1 MKYTINQFRK
11 DYPNDDV
18 CLDVIF
24 RSQYA
29 KHPAC
34 PCCGQEAEFKR
45 IPTRRCYQCSD
56 KDCQYQWYP
65 TKNTVF
71 ESTRTSLVDW
81 FYVIYLMTSTR
92 NGVSAKE
99 IQRQL
104 GVTYKCA
111 WRMGHQIRLLMAQG
125 GLANMLSGTVEVD
138 ETYIGGKS
146 LNKHKKQRE
155 AMNMNAKGINNPNKI
170 AVMAMLERNGNII
183 TKVIPDASGAVL
195 KPIIAYNIVKGTI
208 IVTDGHRGYK
218 GLEVAYNHNVVNHEQ
233 DEFVVGTMHTNTVE
247 GYFSHLKRTI
257 KGTHIYVSRKHL
269 QKYADECSFRYVH
282 RNEGQLMFKTILGR
296 IVA

>member
-24 RSQYA
+24 QA
-29 KHPAC
+29 QWVKHPAC
-34 PCCGQEAEFKR
+34 PCCGQETTFKR
-45 IPTRRCYQCSD
+45 ITGRRSYQCGD
-56 KDCQYQWYP
+56 KDCQYQWNP

-111 WRMGHQIRLLMAQG
+111 WRMGHQIRQLMAQG
-125 GLANMLSGTVEVD
+125 TDLLTGVIEADEVF
-138 ETYIGGKS
+138 IGGK
-146 LNKHKKQRE
+146 NKNMHKAKRE
-155 AMNMNAKGINNPNKI
+155 AMNANGTGTINKI
-170 AVMAMLERNGNII
+170 PVLTILERGGNIR
-183 TKVIPDASGAVL
+183 TRVLDHNRDATMKTMVPMVRDNVLSGSVL
-195 KPIIAYNIVKGTI
+195 
-208 IVTDGHRGYK
+208 VTDGHG
-218 GLEVAYNHNVVNHEQ
+218 AYRILSEEYQHE
-233 DEFVVGTMHTNTVE
+233 VVGHDKDEYVRGAFHTNTVE
-247 GYFSHLKRTI
+247 GYFSHLKRMI
-257 KGTHIYVSRKHL
+257 HGTHIQVSKKYLQAYVNEH
-269 QKYADECSFRYVH
+269 SFRYVH
-282 RNEGQLMFKTILGR
+282 RKEGQLMFNSILNR
-296 IVA
+296 IVL